1 MKEEFGPL
9 APYCPHQRPKKD
21 RRKYDAP
28 GLWAKWVEY
37 AAWVNAHPIEIPK
50 QSLSKGK
57 VVHHCVVKFRPYIK
71 SEFFR
76 FAKINATTWRNWKE
90 VEALQDVIQDIEDV
104 IYEQK
109 LIGGY
114 INHFN
119 TVITSQD
126 LGMKTAIEQ
135 TNRDS
140 DFEDYLERIEKS
152 RQAQRDYEQRRPKNK
167 W

>member
-21 RRKYDAP
+21 RRKYDAS
-28 GLWAKWVEY
+28 GLWSKWVEY
-37 AAWVNAHPIEIPK
+37 ASWVNAHPIEIPK
-50 QSLSKGK
+50 QSLSKGQ

-76 FAKINATTWRNWKE
+76 FARINEKTWRNWKD
-90 VEALQDVIQDIEDV
+90 VDALQDVVQDIEDV

-119 TVITSQD
+119 TTIASQD
-126 LGMKTAIEQ
+126 LGLKTAIEQ
-135 TNRDS
+135 TTRDG
-140 DFEDYLERIEKS
+140 DFEDHLERLEQN
-152 RQAQRDYEQRRPKNK
+152 RQAQKDFERRRGKK
-167 W
+167 RS